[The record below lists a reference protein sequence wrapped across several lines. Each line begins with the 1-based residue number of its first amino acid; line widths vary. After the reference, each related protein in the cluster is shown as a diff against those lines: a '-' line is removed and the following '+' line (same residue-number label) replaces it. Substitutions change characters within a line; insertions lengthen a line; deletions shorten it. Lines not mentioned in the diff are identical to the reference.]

1 MTTAVVCP
9 EKTVWALLV
18 SNRHA
23 HVSIIISWQRSYMK
37 KPLPSVESPLLKWF
51 FIEQCSLDCQTKE
64 KHIFL

>member
-23 HVSIIISWQRSYMK
+23 HVSIIISWQRFYMK
-37 KPLPSVESPLLKWF
+37 KSRETMGPCYWNKTP
-51 FIEQCSLDCQTKE
+51 QG
-64 KHIFL
+64 